1 MRLVVDT
8 RLCNG
13 YGMCHHAAPAL
24 VDLDAQGY
32 AMVRGEGEI
41 GADQLEA
48 AENAVAL
55 CPAQALLLS

>member
-13 YGMCHHAAPAL
+13 YGMCHHAAPDL
-24 VDLDAQGY
+24 VHLDAQGY
-32 AMVRGEGEI
+32 AQLVGDGEVS
-41 GADQLEA
+41 ADQLEA
-48 AENAVAL
+48 AENAVSL

>member
-13 YGMCHHAAPAL
+13 YGMCHHVAPDL

-32 AMVRGEGEI
+32 AMVLGEGEI
-41 GADQLEA
+41 GADQLET
-48 AENAVAL
+48 AESAVAL